1 MAIPAGAAEPAPD
14 LTWIVEPAWL
24 IDTELAR
31 VVAAN
36 PAGAR
41 ALGGLLSP
49 GAILDRAM
57 PALHTLRQLS
67 RRAAGEEAA
76 PLLFWTASGAET
88 FRCRCRATREP
99 SLVLVVAD
107 PEIGGPRSAGTERIE
122 PAPPAQGATAV
133 AGPSE
138 ALRDRSLATVAHEL
152 RTPLAAIAALA
163 EFLMDEKAAAMPGL
177 RQLEYAADIH
187 YTAHHALSVVDA
199 LLSGRNR
206 RTSPGCDEAD
216 VGTAVAKCLSAVR
229 GLAARAA
236 IRLEAELSAGQIR
249 LAMDPRVLTQILLN
263 LLSNALKF
271 TPSGGVIR
279 VETRLAA
286 DGSLELSVSD
296 TGTGMEQAEI
306 ERVSDA
312 EPRLP
317 AQGTTRGGGS
327 GYGLVLVRAL
337 ASANGAA
344 MRIESSPGAG
354 TRVLLLFGKDRLR
367 PA

>member
-1 MAIPAGAAEPAPD
+1 MAIPAGAVEPAPD

-24 IDTELAR
+24 IDTKLAR

-36 PAGAR
+36 LAGAG

-49 GAILDRAM
+49 GASLDRAM
-57 PALHTLRQLS
+57 PALHMLRQLS
-67 RRAAGEEAA
+67 GRAAGEEAA
-76 PLLFWTASGAET
+76 PLLFWTATGAET
-88 FRCRCRATREP
+88 LRCRCRATREP
-99 SLVLVVAD
+99 SVVLVVAD
-107 PEIGGPRSAGTERIE
+107 RGIGGPHSTGTGRIE
-122 PAPPAQGATAV
+122 PAAPAEQAIPGG
-133 AGPSE
+133 GPSDAVRE
-138 ALRDRSLATVAHEL
+138 RSLATVAHEL

-199 LLSGRNR
+199 LLSGGNR
-206 RTSPGCDEAD
+206 RNSPGCDEAD

-229 GLAARAA
+229 ALAARAA
-236 IRLEAELSAGQIR
+236 IRLEPELSAGPVR

-296 TGTGMEQAEI
+296 TGTGMDRAEI
-306 ERVSDA
+306 ERVSDPQ
-312 EPRLP
+312 PRMP
-317 AQGTTRGGGS
+317 AHGTTRGGGS
-327 GYGLVLVRAL
+327 GYGLVLVKAL